1 MRRTTICRSSA
12 IIATL
17 LAAASTG
24 LAAQRPPAI
33 QRPIQQGQRAADQT
47 SQQIR
52 AAERAG
58 EQPAQQP
65 AQQPG
70 QQPGQQAGAQRQA
83 TPATHTVAQGETL
96 WALAQ
101 RYLGDPLLWPEI
113 YRLNTDVIEDPHWIY
128 PGEELRLQPAEPGA
142 DVAPPPTTPQAVTVT
157 PQGDTLRQQ
166 VEAPAP
172 RAVTGPTIFSPPAAR
187 QISGGSAIDATMAAS
202 YRAVRE
208 GEYYSAGFLTEGAPL
223 ASGRVLANTQTS
235 VRGAIRT
242 RTSANQFD
250 FVLVEPPRGAPF
262 DSGGLL
268 LAFRRGGDVPGYG
281 EIIVPTGLLRV
292 EDTGSPHQIAQV
304 LRQFDRVTDGQ
315 ELLPIAPFRFE
326 STARA
331 QPVENGISGRVIRLR
346 DRREVATLQDV
357 LFIDKGANDG
367 VRLGDVFAITID
379 TPDGQGGTLTQD
391 QARAVVV
398 STRERTSTAVIVEL
412 SRGDVGSRS
421 LVRQVR
427 RIPS

>member
-1 MRRTTICRSSA
+1 MRRMTICRSSA
-12 IIATL
+12 VIATL

-58 EQPAQQP
+58 EPQPPQPAQQ
-65 AQQPG
+65 QQ
-70 QQPGQQAGAQRQA
+70 QQQAGGQRPS
-83 TPATHTVAQGETL
+83 TPATHTVSQGETL

-101 RYLGDPLLWPEI
+101 QYLGDPLLWPEI

-128 PGEELRLQPAEPGA
+128 PGEELRLQPGEPGA
-142 DVAPPPTTPQAVTVT
+142 DVAPVAPPTTPQAVTVT
-157 PQGDTLRQQ
+157 PQGDTARPQ
-166 VEAPAP
+166 VVAPVT
-172 RAVTGPTIFSPPAAR
+172 RALDGPTIFSPPAVAR
-187 QISGGSAIDATMAAS
+187 ITASNIDATMAAS

-242 RTSANQFD
+242 RTSSGQFEY
-250 FVLVEPPRGAPF
+250 VLVEPPRGAPF

-268 LAFRRGGDVPGYG
+268 LSFRRGEEVPGYG
-281 EIIVPTGLLRV
+281 EIIIPTGLLRV
-292 EDTGSPHQIAQV
+292 EDTGSPNQVAQV

-326 STARA
+326 TTAHPQA
-331 QPVENGISGRVIRLR
+331 IENGIAGRVLRLR

-367 VRLGDVFAITID
+367 VRLGDVFAVTRD
-379 TPDGQGGTLTQD
+379 TPDGLGGTLTQD
-391 QARAVVV
+391 QARAIVV
-398 STRERTSTAVIVEL
+398 STRERTSTAIIVEL
-412 SRGDVGSRS
+412 YRGDIGSRS
-421 LVRQVR
+421 LARQVR